1 MATINRPGKSIASG
15 SEIQESKDTVYI
27 AIVFTTINGGTYR
40 KIYPCANMAEA
51 DRMAEEARSFSDV
64 QSARILGI

>member
-1 MATINRPGKSIASG
+1 MATINRPGKSVASG
-15 SEIQESKDTVYI
+15 SEIRESLDTVYI
-27 AIVFTTINGGTYR
+27 AIVFTMVNGGTYR

-51 DRMAEEARSFSDV
+51 ERTVEEFRSFSDV